1 MPRIL
6 WADDE
11 IDFLKPHVLFLET
24 KGYAVETVTNGA
36 DAVDKVKGER
46 YDVVFLDEQMPGLGG
61 LEALQE
67 IKAARPET
75 PVVMITKSEEEHLM
89 EDAIGRQIADYLI
102 KPVNPKQILL
112 TVKRI
117 LDAGRI
123 RGAHVQQ
130 DYLQG
135 FGELSGRIGGRLDQA
150 EWTDVY
156 EQLVRHDME
165 LEGADEGVRQI
176 LDDQYREAN
185 VAFAKYIETV
195 YPGWIETAR
204 DGGKP
209 DADRPVLS
217 HEVLPQFVFPH
228 LAGPGE
234 KATRPV
240 VFFLIDCMRYDQW
253 LLFERRLH
261 EVYEIERAWH
271 YGVLPT
277 ATPFARNALF
287 GGMLPIDLA
296 RRFPQRFTVDERQDE
311 TSLNAH
317 EADFLEDLLKRRHLG
332 DVRVRYDKLVSQSDG
347 TGFADRVT
355 DLLQHD
361 LSAVVVNFV
370 DILAHSRSDTRI
382 LKEIAPDVPAYRAL
396 TAAWFEH
403 SWLFDA
409 LRELARHDVTVVIST
424 DHGAVRALHP
434 SKVIGDRETSTSLRY
449 KHGRNLKAEAS
460 DALFVREPETY
471 GLPRLGINENY
482 IFARSDSYFV
492 YPTNYNRYV
501 NQYRDSFQHGGVSL
515 EECLLPVVTLRP
527 KG

>member
-11 IDFLKPHVLFLET
+11 ITFLKPHVLFLEA
-24 KGYAVETVTNGA
+24 KGYTVETVTNGA
-36 DAVDKVKGER
+36 DAVARVKDAR

-61 LEALQE
+61 LDALQQ
-67 IKAARPET
+67 IKAVRPET
-75 PVVMITKSEEEHLM
+75 PVVMITKSEEENVM
-89 EDAIGRQIADYLI
+89 EDAIGGDIADYLI

-112 TVKRI
+112 TVKKI
-117 LDAGRI
+117 LDGGRI
-123 RGAHVQQ
+123 RDEHVQQ

-135 FGELSGRIGGRLDQA
+135 FGELSSRIGGRLDTA

-165 LEGADEGVRQI
+165 LESADEGVRQI

-185 VAFAKYIETV
+185 VAFAKFVEKV
-195 YPGWIETAR
+195 YPTWIETAR

-209 DADRPVLS
+209 GPDRPVLS

-228 LAGPGE
+228 LGGPGE
-234 KATRPV
+234 KPKRPV
-240 VFFLIDCMRYDQW
+240 VFFLVDCMRYDQW
-253 LLFERRLH
+253 LLFERVLH
-261 EVYEIERAWH
+261 AHYEVERAWH
-271 YGVLPT
+271 FGVLPS

-296 RRFPQRFTVDERQDE
+296 RRFPQQFTVDERQDE
-311 TSLNAH
+311 SSLNAY
-317 EADFLEDLLKRRHLG
+317 EATFLEDLLKRRHL
-332 DVRVRYDKLVSQSDG
+332 DVRMRYDKLVSQADG
-347 TGFADRVT
+347 TGFAERVT
-355 DLLQHD
+355 DLLRHD

-403 SWLFDA
+403 SWLFEA
-409 LRELARHDVTVVIST
+409 LRELARHDCTVVIST

-449 KHGRNLKAEAS
+449 KHGRNLKAEPA
-460 DALFVREPETY
+460 DAIFVREPETY

-482 IFARSDSYFV
+482 IFARGDSYFV